1 MENFVLR
8 FKNQEEMEKW
18 RTKVEAQRGSSGK
31 PKETGTSETE
41 FLYLR
46 NQTSLRNP
54 YTEEYEGEDE
64 DDQTHMNERVRSEFS
79 RSGSVSTISL
89 RSKSS
94 ANSQIGARVPPPR
107 FPIPDH
113 VYGPNGPPLTVSTS
127 FPSPSPLPDE
137 LANSYFSPTIESPQS
152 SRSFSQASNIYS
164 FSRQIPSR
172 NGITDNETKHATAP
186 PMGRAPSRDG
196 QGVANPFAMNKSSQ
210 RPSLPAMAGSQTPYQ
225 VNLAQSR
232 LRSASTPDIH
242 NPTNSGLKRHPT
254 SMANQD
260 VPVPPIPAHMASMK
274 APINRSPNGSPIS
287 GQHPYRTGTQS
298 PKQSRD
304 RATYQSSG
312 QYSQYSQDAKSTYA
326 SSVASPDTM
335 SIAESK
341 HSSMS
346 TLSQPSQMK
355 MIVKFEPQSFVT
367 IVVPTVIKHRS
378 LIDRIDSKMDRI
390 TQASIAKGTARL
402 KYYDMDG
409 DFVTLGCDEDVEIA
423 ISEWLMENEE
433 ALQRA
438 SMPTEFKLYWSQV
451 GS

>member
-1 MENFVLR
+1 
-8 FKNQEEMEKW
+8 MEKW
-18 RTKVEAQRGSSGK
+18 RGKVESQRGSLGK

-41 FLYLR
+41 FVYLR

-54 YTEEYEGEDE
+54 YTEEYEGEDD
-64 DDQTHMNERVRSEFS
+64 DDQTLVNERVRSEFS
-79 RSGSVSTISL
+79 RSTSVSNASL

-94 ANSQIGARVPPPR
+94 TNGQIGARVPPPR

-113 VYGPNGPPLTVSTS
+113 VHGPNGPPLTVSTS

-152 SRSFSQASNIYS
+152 SRSFSQANNIYS

-172 NGITDNETKHATAP
+172 NGVTDHETKHATAP

-196 QGVANPFAMNKSSQ
+196 QGVPNPFAVNNKSSQ
-210 RPSLPAMAGSQTPYQ
+210 RPSLPAMTGSQTPYQ
-225 VNLAQSR
+225 LNLAQSR

-242 NPTNSGLKRHPT
+242 NPTNPGLKRHVT
-254 SMANQD
+254 SMVTAQVED
-260 VPVPPIPAHMASMK
+260 IPVPPIPPHMASMK
-274 APINRSPNGSPIS
+274 TPVSRSPNASPIS
-287 GQHPYRTGTQS
+287 GQYPYRNGTQS

-304 RATYQSSG
+304 RAAHQSSSA
-312 QYSQYSQDAKSTYA
+312 YSQYGQDAKSTYA
-326 SSVASPDTM
+326 SSMTSPETM

-423 ISEWLMENEE
+423 ITEWLMENEE
-433 ALQRA
+433 ALQRGT
-438 SMPTEFKLYWSQV
+438 MPTEFKLYWNQV
-451 GS
+451 GT